1 MRNSTLEFIGM
12 CFSLVFMVG
21 LILLFITAAVAP
33 SLALAYF
40 LFKLTGVM

>member
-1 MRNSTLEFIGM
+1 MGKAIETIIVCLSVI
-12 CFSLVFMVG
+12 CIVG
-21 LILLFITAAVAP
+21 LVLLLIAASIAP

>member
-1 MRNSTLEFIGM
+1 MSRTLEFIVVCLGLI
-12 CFSLVFMVG
+12 CFVG
-21 LILLFITAAVAP
+21 LVMLLIAASIAP